1 MAVAFFIEA
10 FALTVG
16 FMSVWYY
23 LDVLDVNKCEE
34 LGDQV
39 GDVLRTVVRSNLCAD
54 SILTEDS

>member
-1 MAVAFFIEA
+1 MSIAFLVE
-10 FALTVG
+10 ALTLPVG
-16 FMSVWYY
+16 FMSIWYY
-23 LDVLDVNKCEE
+23 LDVLDVNKREE